1 MAEENATKRATANP
15 ESGDETA
22 RGFNRAIYALDLT
35 GVAVFAASGALA
47 AMTANFDLLGIL
59 VLAAVTAIGG
69 GTIRDLLLGR
79 HPIFW
84 IKDTAPLFV
93 IIGAAAL
100 TVAWAQLLPV
110 PRQTLLVADA
120 FGLAVFAITGARIAE
135 SKGCSPLVVILMG
148 TLTGS
153 GGGVMRDILTAQVP
167 LLLRSDIYASAAIAG
182 IIVYLSLRAIRAA
195 NRTAMILGILV
206 VVGTRMAAVAF
217 DLHLPAFSLAR

>member
-1 MAEENATKRATANP
+1 MAGEDATMRAAGNP
-15 ESGDETA
+15 DPEGDAA
-22 RGFNRAIYALDLT
+22 RGFNRAIYWLDLA

-47 AMTANFDLLGIL
+47 AMLANLDLLGIL
-59 VLAAVTAIGG
+59 VLSAVTAIGG

-93 IIGAAAL
+93 IIGAAAF

-120 FGLAVFAITGARIAE
+120 FGLAIFAITGARIAE

-153 GGGVMRDILTAQVP
+153 GGGVLRDVLTAQVP

-182 IIVYLSLRAIRAA
+182 IVAYLLLRTARASS
-195 NRTAMILGILV
+195 RTAMVAGLLV
-206 VVGTRMAAVAF
+206 VVGTRLAAVAF
-217 DLHLPAFSLAR
+217 DLHLPAFGLQR